1 MNNLAFSAQSLD
13 NQTPDTIVDNERP
26 LIEENERRELVEK
39 ISEVALDGT
48 QVFSEGSHNAFLYH
62 GNFLLETPPDELDD
76 AGRISSLLCY
86 GHVPNEPP
94 ASWSE
99 DVVNALVDFAER
111 IGRTVSDE
119 NQKEAR
125 RGVEAILEAQR
136 KKQLRMRMR
145 RKMLGVAALLIVL
158 VILSILWVKFFKK

>member
-13 NQTPDTIVDNERP
+13 NQTPDTLVDNERP

-48 QVFSEGSHNAFLYH
+48 QVFSEDSHNAFLYH
-62 GNFLLETPPDELDD
+62 DKFLLEAPPDELDD
-76 AGRISSLLCY
+76 AGRISPLLCY
-86 GHVPNEPP
+86 GHVPDEPP

-99 DVVNALVDFAER
+99 DVVSATIGFANR
-111 IGRTVSDE
+111 IGRKISDE
-119 NQKEAR
+119 SQDMAR
-125 RGVEAILEAQR
+125 RGVEAILAER
-136 KKQLRMRMR
+136 KKQLRMR

-158 VILSILWVKFFKK
+158 GVLSILWVIFVKK